1 MAWDGESAQRLLNGT
16 SGMFNSRLYS
26 DLEVLCKDGA
36 TYYVHKYIVCPQS
49 DFFRNACNPDHGF
62 KEAQENVIDLSNDDP
77 ALVKAVLRFFYYHD
91 YEPTTN
97 TEPMLLFHTKM
108 YVMGAYYFIPG
119 LKEHAKKKFRSLILD
134 GSWETKEFPDAIAEI
149 YDWTVESDKGL
160 RDVVVRATTDNFDT
174 LKTDQHFLDVAWS
187 IPEFSVEVMTH
198 TLSPPGA
205 PSPPKTYKCGKCLK
219 AVDLCLPRNAPYR
232 QFYFCTKCGF
242 GFLTREWKQMEVVG

>member
-1 MAWDGESAQRLLNGT
+1 MVWDGESAQRLLNGT

-26 DLEVLCKDGA
+26 DLEVLYKDGA
-36 TYYVHKYIVCPQS
+36 TYYVHKYI
-49 DFFRNACNPDHGF
+49 
-62 KEAQENVIDLSNDDP
+62 EAQENVIDLSNDDP

-119 LKEHAKKKFRSLILD
+119 LKEHAKKKLRSLILD

-174 LKTDQHFLDVAWS
+174 LKTDQHFLDVA
-187 IPEFSVEVMTH
+187 
-198 TLSPPGA
+198 
-205 PSPPKTYKCGKCLK
+205 
-219 AVDLCLPRNAPYR
+219 
-232 QFYFCTKCGF
+232 
-242 GFLTREWKQMEVVG
+242 